1 MIAAAL
7 KSGSVH
13 SEVPSNSPM
22 LRQSSPISAGRSS
35 SGGVRPSAVP
45 VLREC
50 ECAPGSPCQ
59 CTEEN
64 RSQGD
69 EAVARQTTAGGSPA
83 VGRLSPSRSF
93 VQMTLQTAGRP
104 LENGLREKTEA
115 SFGADF
121 SGVRIHTGSTAG
133 ALARSI
139 DAVAYTVGSHVVFG
153 EGGYAPETPR
163 GWRTLVHE
171 LTHVVQ
177 QSGRLPSDVGSG
189 EAEVALSE
197 PGDPLERE
205 AERVASGL
213 ERPPANSGRD
223 ALSPSQARPQ
233 LRAVQPLR
241 IHRLE
246 CNLDPVKDECAG
258 AGAKCAGVKDYCTA
272 HYPNPGD
279 IDTLHANAVQGA
291 KGQAAKLPKA
301 SANLLHF
308 LDASG
313 TEMVMGT
320 DIFKNHSATIEK
332 LDGEHLDKFKAG
344 AQRRLNDGT
353 LKVGGPPVDMIWT
366 GTANAFN
373 LLSRDDLG
381 LAVGGYT
388 LCSKVTATASPTASG
403 ATAQVSVKLDPWTVQ
418 AFDCYNWDPGKG
430 IGLPGADDNDL
441 CCLENAGKAKHFLV
455 RTDPWQHK
463 PETFVISAS
472 PAPPSANPSTPSQ
485 PPPTSQGDRR

>member
-1 MIAAAL
+1 
-7 KSGSVH
+7 
-13 SEVPSNSPM
+13 
-22 LRQSSPISAGRSS
+22 
-35 SGGVRPSAVP
+35 
-45 VLREC
+45 
-50 ECAPGSPCQ
+50 
-59 CTEEN
+59 
-64 RSQGD
+64 
-69 EAVARQTTAGGSPA
+69 
-83 VGRLSPSRSF
+83 
-93 VQMTLQTAGRP
+93 MTMQTAGRP
-104 LENGLREKTEA
+104 LENGLRQKTEA

-121 SGVRIHTGSTAG
+121 SGVRIHTGSAAG

-139 DAVAYTVGSHVVFG
+139 DAVAYTVGPHVVFG

-177 QSGRLPSDVGSG
+177 QSGLPLSDVGSG

-205 AERVASGL
+205 AEQVASGL
-213 ERPPANSGRD
+213 ERPQVSSGPG
-223 ALSPSQARPQ
+223 ALSPSRVRPQ

-246 CNLDPVKDECAG
+246 CNLDPVKNECAG
-258 AGAKCAGVKDYCTA
+258 ASAKCAGAKDYCTA
-272 HYPNPGD
+272 HYPNPAD
-279 IDTLHANAVQGA
+279 MDTLHANAVKNA
-291 KGQAAKLPKA
+291 AGQAAKIPNA

-320 DIFKNHSATIEK
+320 DIFKNHPATIEK

-353 LKVGGPPVDMIWT
+353 LKVGGPPVDLIWT
-366 GTANAFN
+366 GTANAFSF
-373 LLSRDDLG
+373 LSQDDLG

-388 LCSKVTATASPTASG
+388 LCSKVTATASPAASG
-403 ATAQVSVKLDPWTVQ
+403 ASDQVSVKLDPWTVQ

-441 CCLENAGKAKHFLV
+441 CCLENAGKGRHFLV
-455 RTDPWQHK
+455 RTDPWQHA

-472 PAPPSANPSTPSQ
+472 PSPPSPSPSTPSPSPSTPAP